1 MSGISGVLIE
11 LAAIGNQ
18 DSYLNI
24 RPRLTLF
31 RGSYRRITNF
41 AWCPIDVQ
49 FQNPVSVTT
58 TSGSQS
64 SIALPRAGDLVA
76 QMYLHLL
83 LPNFTTDAASRYCSG
98 AGFAAMNEAELQIGG
113 YPFDKQTGRFMYM
126 WNQLSHKAGAQ
137 EK

>member
-41 AWCPIDVQ
+41 AWCPIEQDFSNTVNFETQ
-49 FQNPVSVTT
+49 
-58 TSGSQS
+58 TSC
-64 SIALPRAGDLVA
+64 ALP
-76 QMYLHLL
+76 
-83 LPNFTTDAASRYCSG
+83 
-98 AGFAAMNEAELQIGG
+98 QIG
-113 YPFDKQTGRFMYM
+113 RA
-126 WNQLSHKAGAQ
+126 HV
-137 EK
+137 